1 MRGSSDLIELNGDD
15 LRRDRLNVRKVSV
28 VESGRVLV
36 GSNSA
41 WVLRRSGVAAPI
53 STGLIVHKRLK
64 GVYQVKGAYHV
75 SLRHSFNRRHYRH
88 GTS

>member
-15 LRRDRLNVRKVSV
+15 LRRDPLNVHKASA

-36 GSNSA
+36 SSNSA
-41 WVLRRSGVAAPI
+41 RVLRRLGVAAPI
-53 STGLIVHKRLK
+53 STGLTVHKRLK
-64 GVYQVKGAYHV
+64 GAYQLKGAYHV

-88 GTS
+88 GTC